1 MKTKICRMCGE
12 SKQANDFYKS
22 KENSIGLQSYCK
34 ACSLKRWKEYN
45 LNHKEIRIEKSR
57 EYGRKNVK
65 LIVAK
70 NRKYREKNKERCKG
84 YSQKWASNNIKKV
97 KARQL
102 SNAAKTRAKNLGL
115 EFDLTKEFIYK
126 KLDIGICEYT
136 GLKIDMRINLSG
148 RLALSP
154 SMERKIPSQG
164 YTQKNV
170 ILACWAMNAF
180 KSSHT
185 IEEIIPIAKAFLL
198 RQETNPLN
206 CEQAEDIVL
215 ASGKAMELEPK

>member
-1 MKTKICRMCGE
+1 MKTKICRMCKE
-12 SKQANDFYKS
+12 SKGENDFYGS
-22 KENSIGLQSYCK
+22 KENLDGLFSYCK

-45 LNHKEIRIEKSR
+45 LSHKAIRVEKSR
-57 EYGRKNVK
+57 EYGRKNLK
-65 LIVAK
+65 LVVAK
-70 NRKYREKNKERCKG
+70 NRRYREKNKEKCNG
-84 YSQKWASNNIKKV
+84 YSKKWALNNIKKV

-102 SNAAKTRAKNLGL
+102 FNAAKTRAKDLGL

-136 GLKIDMRINLSG
+136 GLKIEIKMNLSG

-170 ILACWAMNAF
+170 ILVCWAMNAF

-198 RQETNPLN
+198 KQETNLLSGK
-206 CEQAEDIVL
+206 QAEDIVL
-215 ASGKAMELEPK
+215 ASDKAMELQEK

>member
-1 MKTKICRMCGE
+1 MKTKMCRMCKELKGG
-12 SKQANDFYKS
+12 NDFYGS
-22 KENSIGLQSYCK
+22 KENLDGLFSYCK

-45 LNHKEIRIEKSR
+45 SSHKAIRVEKSR
-57 EYGRKNVK
+57 EYGRKNLK

-70 NRKYREKNKERCKG
+70 NRRYREKIKERCNG
-84 YSQKWASNNIKKV
+84 YSKKWASNNIKKV

-102 SNAAKTRAKNLGL
+102 FNAAKTRAKNLGL
-115 EFDLTKEFIYK
+115 DFDLTKEFIYK

-136 GLKIDMRINLSG
+136 GLKIDMRMNLSG

-154 SMERKIPSQG
+154 SLERKIPRRG

-170 ILACWAMNAF
+170 VLACWAMNAF

-185 IEEIIPIAKAFLL
+185 IQEIIPIAKAFLL
-198 RQETNPLN
+198 KQETNPADGT
-206 CEQAEDIVL
+206 QGDP
-215 ASGKAMELEPK
+215 ASGVLSVSTT

>member
-1 MKTKICRMCGE
+1 MKTKICRMCKE
-12 SKQANDFYKS
+12 SKQGIDFYKS
-22 KENSIGLQSYCK
+22 KENLDGLFSYCK
-34 ACSLKRWKEYN
+34 ACSIKRWKEYN
-45 LNHKEIRIEKSR
+45 SIHKAIRVEKSR
-57 EYGRKNVK
+57 EYGRKNLK

-70 NRKYREKNKERCKG
+70 NRKYREKNKERCNG
-84 YSQKWASNNIKKV
+84 YSKKWASNNVKKV

-102 SNAAKTRAKNLGL
+102 WNAAKNRAKKLGL
-115 EFDLTKEFIYK
+115 DFDLTKEFIYK

-154 SMERKIPSQG
+154 SMERKIPSLG

-170 ILACWAMNAF
+170 VLACWAINAF

-185 IEEIIPIAKAFLL
+185 IQEIIPIAKAFLL
-198 RQETNPLN
+198 KQENNPADGT
-206 CEQAEDIVL
+206 QGDP
-215 ASGKAMELEPK
+215 ASGVLSVSTT

>member
-1 MKTKICRMCGE
+1 LKTKMCRMCKE
-12 SKQANDFYKS
+12 SKQRIDFYKS
-22 KENSIGLQSYCK
+22 KENLDGLFSYCK

-45 LNHKEIRIEKSR
+45 SSHKEIRLEKSR
-57 EYGRKNVK
+57 EYGRKNLK
-65 LIVAK
+65 LIVEK
-70 NRKYREKNKERCKG
+70 NRIYRKKNKERCNG
-84 YSQKWASNNIKKV
+84 YYKKWASNNIKKV

-102 SNAAKTRAKNLGL
+102 WNAAKTRAKNLGL
-115 EFDLTKEFIYK
+115 DFDLTKEFIYK

-136 GLKIDMRINLSG
+136 GLKIDMRMNLSG

-154 SMERKIPSQG
+154 SLERKIPSRG

-185 IEEIIPIAKAFLL
+185 IQEIIPIAKAFLL
-198 RQETNPLN
+198 KQETNPADGT
-206 CEQAEDIVL
+206 QGDP
-215 ASGKAMELEPK
+215 ASGVLSVSTT